1 MTMTAA
7 DTCSMED
14 VCEPGFVD
22 FLVGM
27 QEMVVLGLAFLLG
40 WLLFRPVLSL
50 LLGVPVRRA
59 ASTGEQRIPLGLNKL
74 KLSGEAQSQDLSLT
88 KADDD
93 SSPKVATSNK
103 ARERSVPSIS
113 LFNEDFGLG
122 SPGKSE
128 VSSHCLEDMKRQDCF
143 NETVNDESSPG
154 NLDVPGQLY
163 HLALARERARRQ
175 DIKGAGNCIEAVRSA
190 GGQVDQRT
198 LRLFIAACARA
209 GKMEKAVACFQ
220 RAAMEGS
227 APGARSFV
235 ALIRGLCSQGCV
247 HEALQFFNLMLQ
259 WGSRPDASLV
269 DALLECC
276 VAQAQLELA
285 EHVISIMEAYHL
297 RPSNTTLAASL
308 RLCYARGELDQALA
322 VFQEMPASFGFV
334 PNAYVHGVLISMC
347 HSLGESESALQ
358 VYEKMLSRGCRPDA
372 RTYECLVRCCF
383 GIGRFSEAVSL
394 VDAALGLREPDGQ
407 TPPPRRTWLR
417 G

>member
-1 MTMTAA
+1 M
-7 DTCSMED
+7 
-14 VCEPGFVD
+14 
-22 FLVGM
+22 FL
-27 QEMVVLGLAFLLG
+27 
-40 WLLFRPVLSL
+40 
-50 LLGVPVRRA
+50 
-59 ASTGEQRIPLGLNKL
+59 
-74 KLSGEAQSQDLSLT
+74 
-88 KADDD
+88 D
-93 SSPKVATSNK
+93 SFTTSP
-103 ARERSVPSIS
+103 
-113 LFNEDFGLG
+113 
-122 SPGKSE
+122 
-128 VSSHCLEDMKRQDCF
+128 
-143 NETVNDESSPG
+143 SPG
-154 NLDVPGQLY
+154 NGPVARTSR
-163 HLALARERARRQ
+163 ALET
-175 DIKGAGNCIEAVRSA
+175 VS
-190 GGQVDQRT
+190 
-198 LRLFIAACARA
+198 RLCA
-209 GKMEKAVACFQ
+209 AVACFQ

-276 VAQAQLELA
+276 VAQGQLELA
-285 EHVISIMEAYHL
+285 EHVISVMEAYHL

-394 VDAALGLREPDGQ
+394 VDAALGLREPDGP
-407 TPPPRRTWLR
+407 TPPPRRTYIDGCVVEELLGALGRRGLARTLGKPLLR
-417 G
+417 RLQASNFEISEDVATALVRAAEAEAQQAASESVLQQRRIQFQHWRYLRATDFTVETQ

>member
-128 VSSHCLEDMKRQDCF
+128 VSSHCLEDMKRQACF

-175 DIKGAGNCIEAVRSA
+175 DIKGAGNCIEAVRSRRLLSA
-190 GGQVDQRT
+190 SSDGRFRPGRAK
-198 LRLFIAACARA
+198 LRSADPWPLQPGLRAR
-209 GKMEKAVACFQ
+209 GSSILQFDVAVGFPARRVSRGCPLGMLCGP
-220 RAAMEGS
+220 RPA
-227 APGARSFV
+227 GARR
-235 ALIRGLCSQGCV
+235 ARDLRHGGLPSPPLEHDPGRQP
-247 HEALQFFNLMLQ
+247 EALLRE
-259 WGSRPDASLV
+259 GRA
-269 DALLECC
+269 
-276 VAQAQLELA
+276 
-285 EHVISIMEAYHL
+285 
-297 RPSNTTLAASL
+297 RPSPGGLSGDARKL
-308 RLCYARGELDQALA
+308 RLCAQCLRARGFDLD
-322 VFQEMPASFGFV
+322 V
-334 PNAYVHGVLISMC
+334 PQPWGVGVC
-347 HSLGESESALQ
+347 A
-358 VYEKMLSRGCRPDA
+358 P
-372 RTYECLVRCCF
+372 
-383 GIGRFSEAVSL
+383 
-394 VDAALGLREPDGQ
+394 GL
-407 TPPPRRTWLR
+407 
-417 G
+417 